1 MSLQGGINNDRERER
16 ERCHNHS
23 VYECVHIFHYKL
35 LLNLGSTLLFDNYT
49 MTFFVPPLQD
59 CHLKP
64 LRLLRSNKKKSRK
77 ER

>member
-1 MSLQGGINNDRERER
+1 MSLQGGIDNDGESVVIITL
-16 ERCHNHS
+16 CTNVSTYFIIKSWLHS
-23 VYECVHIFHYKL
+23 FVIVV
-35 LLNLGSTLLFDNYT
+35 FDNNCT